1 MSEKRNSAIVLLTK
15 YFVAGNAVVWMAFG
29 PTFYFATETFAS
41 YLDIT
46 LRSPTAL
53 ADFRGVYGG
62 LHLAIGVFML
72 TGLFRREWMRPVLLL
87 ILLGTTGLLIGRVL
101 TIIDT
106 GGVGIFVHIV
116 SILEFSAIVFGVWLY
131 RNQEDSV

>member
-1 MSEKRNSAIVLLTK
+1 MVTMLAKAFL
-15 YFVAGNAVVWMAFG
+15 AGNAVVWMSFG

-46 LRSPTAL
+46 LHSPTAL
-53 ADFRGVYGG
+53 ADLRGVYGG

-72 TGLFRREWMRPVLLL
+72 MGLFRQKWMRPALML

-106 GGVGIFVHIV
+106 GGVGAFVYIV
-116 SILEFSAIVFGVWLY
+116 SALEFSAIVFGAWLY
-131 RNQEDSV
+131 RSYEDSV

>member
-1 MSEKRNSAIVLLTK
+1 MIVLLTK
-15 YFVAGNAVVWMAFG
+15 TFVAGNAVVWMAFG

-46 LRSPTAL
+46 LHSPTAL

-62 LHLAIGVFML
+62 LHLAAGVFML
-72 TGLFRREWMRPVLLL
+72 MGLFRQKWMKPVLML
-87 ILLGTTGLLIGRVL
+87 ILLGTTGLLVGRVL

-106 GGVGIFVHIV
+106 GGVGIFVYTV
-116 SILEFSAIVFGVWLY
+116 SVLEFSAIVFGAWLY
-131 RNQEDSV
+131 RSHEDSV

>member
-1 MSEKRNSAIVLLTK
+1 MIVLLTK
-15 YFVAGNAVVWMAFG
+15 TFVAGNAVVWMAFG
-29 PTFYFATETFAS
+29 PTFYFATETFAN

-62 LHLAIGVFML
+62 LHLAAGVFMMM
-72 TGLFRREWMRPVLLL
+72 GLFRQKWMKPVLML

-106 GGVGIFVHIV
+106 GGVRAVVHIV
-116 SILEFSAIVFGVWLY
+116 SILEFSAIVFGAWLY
-131 RNQEDSV
+131 RNYEDSV